1 MVHVPQRRTGASAV
15 SRPRIAACGG
25 VALALL
31 FLSVAPGHS
40 QTPPRP
46 APAAVLGAYGSSWAL
61 VVGINRYERVR
72 PRLNYAVRDARALAD
87 ALPNLGFPR
96 EQIRVLLDGEATKA
110 RIEGALY
117 REFTRSGPQDRLLVF
132 LAGHGETLSV
142 RGGEEGFFLP
152 ADADP
157 EALPLTALAMEDLK
171 RIGRRLPAKHILF
184 LVDACFS
191 GFAVARATGPEPV
204 TDHYLATVLRE
215 PVVQI
220 ITAGRKGEQAIE
232 EGGHG
237 IFTRRLLEGLRGLVD
252 VDGRGFITAQQLAA
266 WLEPRVVRDSDG
278 RMHPQYG
285 KLDGEGQFVFPLG
298 ASAAARPAAVVPGV
312 SAPPAAVAPRAP
324 PVVDVSGVWTGN
336 WVSQGE
342 PSSGLIV
349 LTLRQVDMAVTG
361 HVRVTGGEHR
371 NVDGRVGGR
380 LEGDRLILDHRID
393 VEITVDLRIRGDA
406 MNGTFNAGSGG
417 YGTLSLRRD
426 Q

>member
-1 MVHVPQRRTGASAV
+1 M
-15 SRPRIAACGG
+15 AACGG
-25 VALALL
+25 VVLSLL
-31 FLSVAPGHS
+31 LLSLAPGHS

-46 APAAVLGAYGSSWAL
+46 GPADLLGAYGSSWAL
-61 VVGINRYERVR
+61 VVGVNRYERVR
-72 PRLNYAVRDARALAD
+72 PRLNYAVRDARAVAE

-117 REFTRSGPQDRLLVF
+117 REFTRAGPQDRLLVF

-184 LVDACFS
+184 VVDACFS
-191 GFAVARATGPEPV
+191 GFALARATGPEPV
-204 TDHYLATVLRE
+204 TDHYLATALRE

-220 ITAGRKGEQAIE
+220 ITAGRKGERAIE

-266 WLEPRVVRDSDG
+266 WLEPRVVRDSEG

-298 ASAAARPAAVVPGV
+298 ASAAARPAAVTPGTP
-312 SAPPAAVAPRAP
+312 APPTAVAPRAP
-324 PVVDVSGVWTGN
+324 PPMDVSGVWIGN

-342 PSSGLIV
+342 PASGLIV
-349 LTLRQVDMAVTG
+349 LTLRQDDLAVTG

-371 NVDGRVGGR
+371 NIQGRIGGR
-380 LEGDRLILDHRID
+380 LEGDRLILDKKLD
-393 VEITVDLRIRGDA
+393 VELTVDVRVKGDA
-406 MNGTFNAGSGG
+406 MVGTFDAGSAG
-417 YGTLSLRRD
+417 YGRLSVRRD
-426 Q
+426 R